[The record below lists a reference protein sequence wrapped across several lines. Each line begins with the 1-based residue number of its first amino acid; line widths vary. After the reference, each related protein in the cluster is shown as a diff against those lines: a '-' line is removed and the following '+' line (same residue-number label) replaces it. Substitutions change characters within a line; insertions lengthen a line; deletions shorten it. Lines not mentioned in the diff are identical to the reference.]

1 MLTQQERDT
10 GAVSV
15 IGVGAGLDCDIK
27 MPAKI
32 SGTMKICCFLLA
44 LSPEI

>member
-1 MLTQQERDT
+1 MLRQQERDA

-15 IGVGAGLDCDIK
+15 TGVGAGLDCDIK

-32 SGTMKICCFLLA
+32 NETI
-44 LSPEI
+44 